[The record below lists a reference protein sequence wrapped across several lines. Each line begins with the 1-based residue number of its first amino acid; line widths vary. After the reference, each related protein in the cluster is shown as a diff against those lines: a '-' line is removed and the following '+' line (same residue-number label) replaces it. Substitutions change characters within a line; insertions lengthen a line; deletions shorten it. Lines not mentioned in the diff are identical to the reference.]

1 MTQIVLYGIPNCD
14 TVRKARK
21 WLDTEGVDHR
31 FHDFRK
37 DGTDPERLAG
47 WVRTA
52 GRDTL
57 LNRRGT
63 TWRKLPDTAKEAI
76 DDDAGISLMVEH
88 PALIKRPVVEHAGG
102 LLVGF
107 DEAEWR
113 AALL

>member
-1 MTQIVLYGIPNCD
+1 MTGIVLYGIPNCD

-21 WLDTEGVDHR
+21 WMDGEGVPYR
-31 FHDFRK
+31 FHDYRK

-47 WVRTA
+47 WVRKA

-63 TWRKLPDTAKEAI
+63 TWRKLPDTAKDGI
-76 DDDAGISLMVEH
+76 DDDGAVALMAEH

-102 LLVGF
+102 LMVGF